1 MSHPPQYDT
10 KWQGKFIA
18 VRQVGSWE
26 YVTRTVQ
33 QSAVAILA
41 ITQDQRVVLVEQ
53 YRPPVGHRV
62 VEIPA
67 GLAGDIQGQE
77 DEALLV
83 AAQRELREE
92 TGYIASEWTELCG
105 TYSSPGLTDER
116 IVLFLAQG
124 LNRVEAGGGDPS
136 EEIVVHEVPL
146 EEVFQWLRERNADPD
161 IKLLAALQAAGA
173 YLKP

>member
-1 MSHPPQYDT
+1 MNERQEYDT

-18 VRQVGSWE
+18 VRQVGPWE

-41 ITQDQRVVLVEQ
+41 ITQDRCVVLVEQ
-53 YRPPVGHRV
+53 HRPPVGHRV

-67 GLAGDIQGQE
+67 GLAGDLHGQE

-83 AAQRELREE
+83 AAQRELLEE
-92 TGYIASEWTELCG
+92 TGYVATQWTELCG
-105 TYSSPGLTDER
+105 TFSSPGLTDER

-124 LNRVEAGGGDPS
+124 LDRVEKGGGDAT

-146 EEVFQWLRERNADPD
+146 GQVLEWLRQRGADPD
-161 IKLLAALQAAGA
+161 IKLLAALYAAGEH
-173 YLKP
+173 LKL